1 MSDHL
6 LENSIEALVHAGMAI
21 GRSYLS
27 QTHILIEIMEQIDL
41 LDEELGSQ
49 MELSPSVREKL
60 LAYSSFYEHSECT
73 KDFKIFR
80 KQGFRILTAEN
91 PTISDL
97 FHFALAFG
105 VAKELLNYAYC
116 DLDDNDVDIDMS
128 NVDKEFTL
136 DAADLF
142 SPESIREINI
152 RLSTCCT
159 KKSALGIVTYIKESD
174 FHSFF

>member
-1 MSDHL
+1 MSNHL

-27 QTHILIEIMEQIDL
+27 QTHILIEIMQQIDL
-41 LDEELGSQ
+41 LDEELGHS
-49 MELSPSVREKL
+49 MELSPKIREKL
-60 LAYSSFYEHSECT
+60 LAYSFFYENSECT
-73 KDFKIFR
+73 KGFKIFR
-80 KQGFRILTAEN
+80 KQGFRILNMEH
-91 PTISDL
+91 PRISDL

-116 DLDDNDVDIDMS
+116 DLDDNDTDIDMS

-142 SPESIREINI
+142 SSESIREMDI
-152 RLSTCCT
+152 RLRTCCA
-159 KKSALGIVTYIKESD
+159 KKSGLGLITYIKEHD